1 MTLWLVGK
9 TLEDIIRL
17 PISLDEKRLT
27 VAPNSDNEAYECWGL
42 LVHYQLIPAQPE
54 LREYGLDIGTRLG
67 RTGLAEHFFRNAS
80 GNRQAIQYWHV
91 ELWDRI
97 PPEFRDII
105 FFHEVIESREL
116 AKGLPQPKAHA
127 IASAAHEEY
136 LQKYLSP
143 EERDQFWQVEQA
155 LQVLGSK

>member
-9 TLEDIIRL
+9 TLDDIVR
-17 PISLDEKRLT
+17 ISLCLDEKRLQVT
-27 VAPNSDNEAYECWGL
+27 PNRNNEAYDCQGL
-42 LVHYQLIPAQPE
+42 LIHYQLLSAQPE
-54 LREYGLDIGTRLG
+54 WRRYGFDIGTRLG
-67 RTGLAEHFFRNAS
+67 RTGLAEHFFRDAS
-80 GNRQAIQYWHV
+80 GNRQSIKYWHI

-105 FFHEVIESREL
+105 FFHEVVESKEL
-116 AKGLPQPKAHA
+116 AKGLPQPEAHA

-143 EERDQFWQVEQA
+143 EERDRFWQVEQA